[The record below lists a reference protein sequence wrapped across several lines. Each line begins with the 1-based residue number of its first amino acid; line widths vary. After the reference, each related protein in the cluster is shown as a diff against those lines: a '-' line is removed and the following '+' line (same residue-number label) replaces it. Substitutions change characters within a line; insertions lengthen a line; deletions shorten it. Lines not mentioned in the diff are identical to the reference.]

1 MNERFS
7 AILAEETA
15 KINDFLKYCPQLVP
29 TENSPWETVLE
40 AESYALS
47 AGGKRIRPLLAIEFY
62 KLFSGAGEAPDYV
75 FEAACALEMTHT
87 FSLIHDD
94 MPEMDD
100 DDLRR
105 GRPATHIKFGNAVG
119 LLAGDGLAILPHEI
133 LSQMAID
140 GKIPPKTAIKLI
152 NLLSKGAGN
161 RGMIAGQMLDLWS
174 EERFDGVGEAF
185 LRKMSKLKTGC
196 LLVTSCLFGAVLAQ
210 AGDEEMKNAEIY
222 AENVGLAFQIVDD
235 ILDVTSDS
243 ATLGKPI
250 GSDSEREKPTF
261 ADVLGIDGAQKEAQM
276 LSLAAASAIS
286 KYPQSELLCELALTL
301 AERKN

>member
-1 MNERFS
+1 MNEQFS
-7 AILAEETA
+7 AIIAKETA
-15 KINDFLKYCPQLVP
+15 KINAFLEACPQLC
-29 TENSPWETVLE
+29 TAESSPWTTVLE
-40 AESYALS
+40 AERYALS
-47 AGGKRIRPLLAIEFY
+47 AGGKRIRPLLAVEFY
-62 KLFSGAGEAPDYV
+62 KLFSDVSEAPDSVY
-75 FEAACALEMTHT
+75 EAACALEMTHT

-133 LSQMAID
+133 LSQMALD
-140 GKIPPKTAIKLI
+140 GKIPPITAVKLM

-174 EERFDGVGEAF
+174 EERSDGVGEAF

-196 LLVTSCLFGAVLAQ
+196 LLTASCLFGAVLAQ
-210 AGDEEMKNAEIY
+210 AGENELKAAQIF

-235 ILDVTSDS
+235 ILDVTSDE

-250 GSDSEREKPTF
+250 GSDSERQKPTF
-261 ADVLGIDGAQKEAQM
+261 VDVLGIDGAKNEAKR
-276 LSLAAASAIS
+276 LSSLAAAAIAE
-286 KYPQSELLCELALTL
+286 YPNSGLLCELALTL
-301 AERKN
+301 AERNK